1 MRVMKSVV
9 LDMEHIHKAQ
19 KLIEAKKY
27 ENFSEIVRKALEMLF
42 KEEGV

>member
-1 MRVMKSVV
+1 MKSVV

-27 ENFSEIVRKALEMLF
+27 ENFSEIVRKALEKLF